1 MIMKRFAF
9 YFVVSLLTHFIGI
22 ASVLFASFL
31 STVIVIPQNLPE
43 VREELEVTPLVTFD
57 SPKSETLKL
66 LPKFMPFARGCGNGY
81 AQSYWT
87 SDGQWLSEGVQVF
100 ETTKKTRAELNRW
113 ITKATRI
120 IERVPNYKN
129 RWGDLGE
136 RIVIVNPLDKNGKE
150 SVSVLWYGGDNS
162 VSYIDAP
169 TLELAL
175 EFEQTNAY
183 AY

>member
-1 MIMKRFAF
+1 MKRFTF
-9 YFVVSLLTHFIGI
+9 YFVVSLLTHIIGI
-22 ASVLFASFL
+22 SSVLLVSFL
-31 STVIVIPQNLPE
+31 STVIIIPQGLPE
-43 VREELEVTPLVTFD
+43 VKEEFEVTPLVTFD
-57 SPKSETLKL
+57 TAKSEPLNP
-66 LPKFMPFARGCGNGY
+66 LPKFMPTGRGCGNGY
-81 AQSYWT
+81 VQGYNT
-87 SDGQWLSEGVQVF
+87 TDGQWLSEGVQVF
-100 ETTKKTRAELNRW
+100 ETTKKTRAELNKW
-113 ITKATRI
+113 IAEATRI

-175 EFEQTNAY
+175 EFERTNAY